1 VLVAGPLEFIEGI
14 AVSNPYEKKLR
25 QDPSIDYSAAMSSYQ
40 KFGGTLAKRVHDKA
54 NKIRE
59 KTRVYAEDSMTK
71 SLLEGNFGNALFQ
84 TGNALAESAPLILSM
99 YGAAP
104 LGLSK
109 ATLGLAGVSSGGLK
123 SLELK
128 EQRLKGDIDISDTM
142 ILLNSVLT
150 GGAEMFFEKF
160 TLDAVNA
167 SRKVF
172 ALGKIKPGDI
182 AEGFIKGLGR
192 STRIEGMSE
201 GATEFSNAMTDLIT
215 GSAEYKGIEELAV
228 RFSDA
233 TLVGGIM
240 GGGMH
245 TTPYIFKSLAKFKI
259 LDENISTVFTME
271 DGSKQEMSR
280 AKALKFVKDPEVAD
294 QIRRGT
300 INMEASMNDVAK
312 QQLEEI
318 IYGFYAPDA
327 VASREVMFEKEK
339 AVQNILDK
347 VEASEDVSTEEL
359 NTLAEATAEMESEGK
374 KSIYNISESTKA
386 TRAKSKAI
394 LKEKGIEIAD
404 ATQSQDTSLSDVTE
418 TVEVSKIETKE
429 QYDSVKKQIK
439 DKSKNPKVVVSE
451 SQKSISVK
459 GENVQKS
466 EVVEGKFK
474 NLNEAKNALKDFE
487 AKRDATKEGEMLESE
502 LFPANNKL
510 FIQTKKE
517 ALDDIPKEVID
528 NNDYHVLTSEK
539 EGLTGQERTS
549 RMESLKSMLDEAG
562 ATYYTVQGVYNG
574 VAEESLVVTGI
585 DNATALNLGNQFQQE
600 SIFSSKDGLMFGDG
614 SITPL
619 NPKNNIKGPGARK
632 MGALSIMSVG
642 GRKMSMHTGLDFS
655 KTSYGKNFN
664 SENVHKLDENHS
676 EYDSEL
682 FDGVTED
689 RKRALGFALKL
700 LNSIG
705 GLNVTIVRNSKAME
719 GQMQAL
725 GLDETVVQSGK
736 RSSFF
741 RGADKTIYVNLETVQ
756 GNTLFHEIIHPMV
769 DFIKKS
775 DPELYKKI
783 EAEVSE
789 GKVKRRV
796 MKDGRR
802 MKGSYL
808 DWAKANYE
816 GLSKEGQIEE
826 AFAEM
831 MGDAAYGHF
840 KNKGSRLN
848 RLREVIKA
856 ILTKI
861 GVKSFPENVEA
872 IDLATMSL
880 TDLRTDL
887 ASALVDGRKITVG
900 GVDFE
905 VLDTDA
911 ESRFQL
917 DAIDRRTQVQYTYD
931 VNSEA
936 FSQME
941 SEGLIT
947 SGMTI
952 QDFKGKT
959 MMIHSPDATFSGS
972 IIDKDGTILVEGK
985 GGVYY
990 TFKHNEQGYFWAS
1003 TDNAAKS
1010 MVKQLNSMIEAN
1022 GGKIY
1027 MGLTT
1032 AREGKLLSN
1041 TAMSRGLVNLFT
1053 SSNFISK
1060 IGLSKPKVYKALID
1074 AANEVDPKGDGLKL
1088 GLKPYRASSKF
1099 EQSVVEKVWDKL
1111 DNKKSKFKDRGLF
1124 SDKFL
1129 TYVKSS
1135 LESGSSKTNFVNF
1148 IKTTMGDES
1157 LVKFNKKGEPNVG
1170 SMKKAL
1176 VNVLTEPGLRGEEV
1190 TDKVYAV
1197 LEIDGPVK
1205 AIKTDEYE
1213 SYGTAIVSEKGN
1225 RAKIHR
1231 LDNKKFWYDVAEDPM
1246 TNTVIGETTGESSV
1260 GKISSR
1266 RSQIMPPMAGV
1277 STTPLK
1283 ISESIRLQAPTY
1295 EMEYTPNS
1303 LVSLA
1308 MLSDNNRQ
1316 PEQWVK
1322 EIGKG
1327 IKGASKDVDT
1337 MGLLDLLKAYKKE
1350 SKAKSIPKEVVAQL
1364 IATNMADIETKILAN
1379 KYLGKEDTYRYPE
1392 ATLPGGKNYREFL
1405 IRDKSPDDI
1414 FKAPHFDELGQNLIA
1429 SVRVDDRVGPN
1440 KEKILLVQE
1449 IQSDWAQRAADKK
1462 KSGEKIG
1469 FKKDNLPLTKEEVNE
1484 MGDLSATYNRAI
1496 NEQVKGIKDPW
1507 VEDLLFESGGY
1518 RVFELLK
1525 KVNERISNSKPTED
1539 LKNYQ
1544 RYLQLQIKDSRFED
1558 AIVDLPWGQTNL
1570 WVGLT
1575 IRKLINQAS
1584 KEGYDQIAFVNGE
1597 QSDIVQSHTG
1607 DMKGTT
1613 HKFYNEVVPQNINK
1627 ELKKLVK
1634 GMRYGVT
1641 KTNEYQTESQ
1651 ERNLSVE
1658 TRSRILKL
1666 EEALKEARDNNT
1678 FNTINAE
1685 IDALY
1690 GRNQKNAVI
1699 NLTPELKA
1707 ATDKVGPLRFQ
1718 APQEEG
1724 ETNVYTSGLA
1734 SVAFNISEALVNAD
1748 YAVGG
1753 YASQALSSLGL
1764 DKGKAY
1770 DTRLTSLLAKP
1781 FGTHSNEEIKE
1792 IMVRSKGNLNVELL
1806 RVSENAKKL
1815 KEAMKGSDLTSEKVD
1830 ELLHNMDDIRS
1841 MEDSELK
1848 FALIDMR
1855 MHIDRLSKTLI
1866 REGLI
1871 EGQTMFTVDANMEV
1885 YVRRSYK
1892 QFEVKGWEQTDN
1904 DIIKKAKDFLY
1915 QEAKKDNP
1923 DASEERLEEIRDVAF
1938 RKLTEEK
1945 GILRSLSKSGS
1956 LDNLSR
1962 VTSIFKEK
1970 KAVPQEIRDL
1980 WGEIDNPL
1988 YNYSN
1993 TVSKIARTIS
2003 AERMYKDL
2011 NDIGQGTF
2019 ISDVQTPDNFNEL
2032 TGARWGTLEGKF
2044 VDEEMFTVMNQVSEN
2059 LDSGQVQKLYNLYM
2073 STVLLNKKMKTVWNP
2088 GTHVKNLIGNTA
2100 FAMMN
2105 GHIGFRGGMYQDA
2118 KTSMQVFKNMKS
2130 QDFVELY
2137 EKLVGLGVVS
2147 SSASLQEIRGIAEDI
2162 GNSNFDL
2169 SEYLDES
2176 NGNIQKLIAKA
2187 KRGLGKPIKN
2197 LDEKFMK
2204 AYQAE
2209 DDVWKIFGYLNEK
2222 SRYIKAGIDTKT
2234 AEELAAK
2241 NIINLYPNYNEI
2253 PRIIR
2258 LIGRSPL
2265 IGSFVAFQ
2273 AESLRNSKNAVV
2285 LGFDEISS
2293 NNPKIKKIGAARIA
2307 GTIATMTLL
2316 EGLQLY
2322 TAQFLGSMLGFGGDT
2337 DDEEVEERKMRLL
2350 LPEWD
2355 ASGNISY
2362 MEQGML
2368 ESRQFEGQTERDHY
2382 FDYIN
2387 FSSVSGVG
2395 YIKDMIRL
2403 SFNDIDTK
2411 LGEESAMRVL
2421 ERMYQPFLG
2430 DEMTRI
2436 VMQDAVSNKGGKIY
2450 NSTDSGPTKAMKIAA
2465 YVGQKLQPGITRGIT
2480 RTGEAIFDA
2489 DSELVPGYEALAF
2502 FGLRISRVNVNK
2514 GLGIKGNFLYKDM
2527 VDRMGKENLKDRFS
2541 VIQSAKDNSDFDEE
2555 LNKMADLMAGARL
2568 NGVSGEDIQGI
2579 LYNSRVSKPV
2589 IEEAYIRYFNRYR
2602 EDIVNVQDN

>member
-1 VLVAGPLEFIEGI
+1 M
-14 AVSNPYEKKLR
+14 K
-25 QDPSIDYSAAMSSYQ
+25 
-40 KFGGTLAKRVHDKA
+40 
-54 NKIRE
+54 
-59 KTRVYAEDSMTK
+59 
-71 SLLEGNFGNALFQ
+71 
-84 TGNALAESAPLILSM
+84 
-99 YGAAP
+99 
-104 LGLSK
+104 
-109 ATLGLAGVSSGGLK
+109 
-123 SLELK
+123 
-128 EQRLKGDIDISDTM
+128 
-142 ILLNSVLT
+142 
-150 GGAEMFFEKF
+150 
-160 TLDAVNA
+160 
-167 SRKVF
+167 
-172 ALGKIKPGDI
+172 
-182 AEGFIKGLGR
+182 
-192 STRIEGMSE
+192 
-201 GATEFSNAMTDLIT
+201 
-215 GSAEYKGIEELAV
+215 
-228 RFSDA
+228 
-233 TLVGGIM
+233 
-240 GGGMH
+240 
-245 TTPYIFKSLAKFKI
+245 
-259 LDENISTVFTME
+259 
-271 DGSKQEMSR
+271 
-280 AKALKFVKDPEVAD
+280 
-294 QIRRGT
+294 
-300 INMEASMNDVAK
+300 
-312 QQLEEI
+312 
-318 IYGFYAPDA
+318 
-327 VASREVMFEKEK
+327 
-339 AVQNILDK
+339 
-347 VEASEDVSTEEL
+347 
-359 NTLAEATAEMESEGK
+359 
-374 KSIYNISESTKA
+374 
-386 TRAKSKAI
+386 
-394 LKEKGIEIAD
+394 
-404 ATQSQDTSLSDVTE
+404 
-418 TVEVSKIETKE
+418 
-429 QYDSVKKQIK
+429 
-439 DKSKNPKVVVSE
+439 
-451 SQKSISVK
+451 
-459 GENVQKS
+459 
-466 EVVEGKFK
+466 
-474 NLNEAKNALKDFE
+474 
-487 AKRDATKEGEMLESE
+487 
-502 LFPANNKL
+502 
-510 FIQTKKE
+510 
-517 ALDDIPKEVID
+517 
-528 NNDYHVLTSEK
+528 
-539 EGLTGQERTS
+539 
-549 RMESLKSMLDEAG
+549 
-562 ATYYTVQGVYNG
+562 
-574 VAEESLVVTGI
+574 
-585 DNATALNLGNQFQQE
+585 
-600 SIFSSKDGLMFGDG
+600 
-614 SITPL
+614 
-619 NPKNNIKGPGARK
+619 
-632 MGALSIMSVG
+632 
-642 GRKMSMHTGLDFS
+642 
-655 KTSYGKNFN
+655 
-664 SENVHKLDENHS
+664 
-676 EYDSEL
+676 
-682 FDGVTED
+682 
-689 RKRALGFALKL
+689 
-700 LNSIG
+700 
-705 GLNVTIVRNSKAME
+705 
-719 GQMQAL
+719 AL

-741 RGADKTIYVNLETVQ
+741 RGADKTIYVNLETVR

-775 DPELYKKI
+775 DPELYKRI

-789 GKVKRRV
+789 GNVKRRV

-840 KNKGSRLN
+840 KNKASRLN

-861 GVKSFPENVEA
+861 GVTSFPENVEA
-872 IDLATMSL
+872 IDLTTMSL
-880 TDLRTDL
+880 SDLRTDL

-900 GVDFE
+900 GVEFE
-905 VLDTDA
+905 VGESESDIREQAVELLTQEEDLTEFGLDSEKRNTLRDLGTA
-911 ESRFQL
+911 L
-917 DAIDRRTQVQYTYD
+917 DARQRKKYKV
-931 VNSEA
+931 
-936 FSQME
+936 
-941 SEGLIT
+941 
-947 SGMTI
+947 
-952 QDFKGKT
+952 
-959 MMIHSPDATFSGS
+959 
-972 IIDKDGTILVEGK
+972 IDKDTRNDKASDYISDFIKDEVIYSIDNVEDSGAGWYEEK
-985 GGVYY
+985 Y
-990 TFKHNEQGYFWAS
+990 
-1003 TDNAAKS
+1003 D
-1010 MVKQLNSMIEAN
+1010 
-1022 GGKIY
+1022 
-1027 MGLTT
+1027 
-1032 AREGKLLSN
+1032 
-1041 TAMSRGLVNLFT
+1041 
-1053 SSNFISK
+1053 
-1060 IGLSKPKVYKALID
+1060 
-1074 AANEVDPKGDGLKL
+1074 
-1088 GLKPYRASSKF
+1088 RA
-1099 EQSVVEKVWDKL
+1099 L
-1111 DNKKSKFKDRGLF
+1111 DNMAQYNDF
-1124 SDKFL
+1124 
-1129 TYVKSS
+1129 
-1135 LESGSSKTNFVNF
+1135 
-1148 IKTTMGDES
+1148 M
-1157 LVKFNKKGEPNVG
+1157 KKGEPSRDLFTMLLAITSDGQEVSKNLEYSERLTKEYVETG
-1170 SMKKAL
+1170 SIDVDKINFGGTAKKSIR
-1176 VNVLTEPGLRGEEV
+1176 VNVKNISDLLNQFDGDILKVKEFLTVEKSVSEFKKDFPDIVAKSNYEMTGAPADKIKLPMAAMIFGPKLGAFYGNLTGGSGYLTMDRWFNRTFNRYRGIVKIPLDKTRYDKAREAILKLKGLEKKYNLDYGIKLSSNKNLSKDKVVSTSQKIASLYVKDNKRRKSLPKEIKSAESLLNSFSKDYAGLQDAPFGKRDRTFMYESVWKSQDKLSKEGYDVTVADIQAILWYFEKSLYKKFNVQGPPIISYEEV
-1190 TDKVYAV
+1190 TERSIPDIRMQAPEVEEVEWQESKIGRGDLAITDRREEVREAAQSYFDGKINQEEYLEIVQENSPIKPITQFIDPASLEDIETAVGSKVEGRLDVPIEEGTPVGLRLDIPAYTNKNIWAITVHEDGRGKAMSYTNVARINNVEFISNPGVSLGIARGKLSKSTIARMLGKWSPIEGSNAKDRGENAKQIVVDVMNDPSWSQIGMNPFRHSYFYDRLDGMPVVSADQVVQIGGLVYA
-1197 LEIDGPVK
+1197 K
-1205 AIKTDEYE
+1205 NA
-1213 SYGTAIVSEKGN
+1213 EK
-1225 RAKIHR
+1225 
-1231 LDNKKFWYDVAEDPM
+1231 
-1246 TNTVIGETTGESSV
+1246 
-1260 GKISSR
+1260 
-1266 RSQIMPPMAGV
+1266 
-1277 STTPLK
+1277 TTPFDERFEDKRTGL
-1283 ISESIRLQAPTY
+1283 RFQVPTY

-1303 LVSLA
+1303 LVSLS

-1337 MGLLDLLKAYKKE
+1337 MGLLDLLKAYKKD
-1350 SKAKSIPKEVVAQL
+1350 AKVKSVPKEVVSQL
-1364 IATNMADIETKILAN
+1364 IATNMAQIETKILAN

-1392 ATLPGGKNYREFL
+1392 VTLPGGTNYREFL
-1405 IRDKSPDDI
+1405 IRDKSPEDI
-1414 FKAPHFDELGQNLIA
+1414 FKAPHYDELGQNLIA
-1429 SVRVDDRVGPN
+1429 SARVDDRVGPN
-1440 KEKILLVQE
+1440 GEKILFVQE
-1449 IQSDWAQRAADKK
+1449 IQSDWAQRATDKK

-1469 FKKDNLPLTKEEVNE
+1469 FKKDNPPLTKEEVNE

-1496 NEQVKGIKDPW
+1496 NEWVKGIKDPW

-1544 RYLQLQIKDSRFED
+1544 RYLQLQIKESRFED
-1558 AIVDLPWGQTNL
+1558 AIVDLPWGQTDL

-1607 DMKGTT
+1607 ENKGTT
-1613 HKFYNEVVPQNINK
+1613 HKFYNKIVPKNINN
-1627 ELKKLVK
+1627 ELKRLVK
-1634 GMRYGVT
+1634 GMKYGVSEAVDSYT
-1641 KTNEYQTESQ
+1641 K
-1651 ERNLSVE
+1651 VG
-1658 TRSRILKL
+1658 
-1666 EEALKEARDNNT
+1666 KEGGHDKFKFIYN
-1678 FNTINAE
+1678 
-1685 IDALY
+1685 
-1690 GRNQKNAVI
+1690 KNATI

-1707 ATDKVGPLRFQ
+1707 ATDKVGPLRFQAPQEESLSDFQKRFALDLNLLTEDLKELDDNFIIDYNATNFGLNPRNRRVVLFDIEQVNLSASKAFSEIKDSYPELNKEKPLIDDPYSSENYSLISKGVGSQGDVFLDNRDNSILKLTKSPYEVIGSLKVMSAQKSKAKFKINFPEIYSIQKINSENNFYAIKRENVEPFNEEKLSEVKDVFSVIKNYYPNYGEGIEFGELLAKEDVYLPIMESIRFQ

-1748 YAVGG
+1748 YAAGG

-1781 FGTHSNEEIKE
+1781 FGTHSNKEIKE

-1855 MHIDRLSKTLI
+1855 MHIDRLSRTLI

-2003 AERMYKDL
+2003 AERMYKEL

-2130 QDFVELY
+2130 KDFVELY
-2137 EKLVGLGVVS
+2137 EKLVSLGVVS
-2147 SSASLQEIRGIAEDI
+2147 SSASLQEIRGISEDI

-2169 SEYLDES
+2169 SEYLDENS
-2176 NGNIQKLIAKA
+2176 GNIKKLIAKA
-2187 KRGLGKPIKN
+2187 KRGVGKPIKN

-2368 ESRQFEGQTERDHY
+2368 ESKQFDGQTERDHY